1 MTNLIVSLA
10 DIPETVLVPAKY
22 LSGGSVGAQI
32 AYGRDVSLMIATRQP
47 GYHSKPHLHDAEQ
60 LNYVLE
66 GELQVFVEN
75 TSFLAKKGDV
85 FRIPRNVVHWS
96 WVQGNGP
103 CVLFETH
110 SPPLVGDPGV
120 TDTAVALMNSSECET
135 VTGIA
140 SQWPADFDLDA
151 AERTILRSDGERGAN
166 QRVALS

>member
-1 MTNLIVSLA
+1 MTNLNVSLA

-66 GELQVFVEN
+66 GELYVFVEN
-75 TSFLAKKGDV
+75 NGFLATKGDL
-85 FRIPRNVVHWS
+85 FRIPRNAIHWS
-96 WVQGNGP
+96 WVRGNGP
-103 CVLFETH
+103 CVLLEAH

-120 TDTAVALMNSSECET
+120 TDTAVALMDSSERET

-140 SQWPADFDLDA
+140 SQWPDDFDRDA
-151 AERTILRSDGERGAN
+151 AEPKILQRQNEHGSSRTEAVS
-166 QRVALS
+166 